1 MTPSLPLSFLTKELI
16 EFNSILKNQFINQVN
31 NPSQKLNKKKKVKSY
46 LPLKKKLSLKEY
58 I

>member
-31 NPSQKLNKKKKVKSY
+31 NPSQKLNNKKSKVLSPPQKKVKS
-46 LPLKKKLSLKEY
+46 
-58 I
+58 